1 MQIIPVI
8 NCDDFQCVKDKII
21 KINEFVFNTVKAT
34 HIHIDI
40 ADGQYATEPKWND
53 PESLQEFVAKNNFAF
68 NLSVHFMMKRPSVE
82 IKRWSSF
89 ITKAAIPLDSDESA
103 KELAELCRTINIIPC
118 LSVPPSKTI
127 KEALAYAD
135 YFNDFQILAVS
146 PGPSGQIMSEGTL
159 DKISTLRS
167 ALPSAIL
174 EVDGG
179 VNSATAPA
187 FKIAG
192 ADILLSGSYIFNS
205 VEPKLAYL
213 ELNQLCNL

>member
-8 NCDDFQCVKDKII
+8 NCDDFQCVRNKII
-21 KINEFVFNTVKAT
+21 KVNEFVFNLVKVA

-40 ADGQYATEPKWND
+40 SDGKYATEPKWND
-53 PESLQEFVAKNNFAF
+53 PESLQEFIAKNNFAF

-82 IKRWSSF
+82 IKCWSSL
-89 ITKAAIPLDSDESA
+89 ITKAAIPLDSDENA

-118 LSVPPSKTI
+118 LSIPPSKTV
-127 KEALAYAD
+127 KEALVYAD

-146 PGPSGQIMSEGTL
+146 PGPSGQTMSVNAL
-159 DKISTLRS
+159 DKISVLRS

-179 VNSATAPA
+179 VSSATALA
-187 FKIAG
+187 LKFAG
-192 ADILLSGSYIFNS
+192 ANILLSGSYIFNAA
-205 VEPKLAYL
+205 EPKLAYL
-213 ELNQLCNL
+213 ELSQLCNL

>member
-21 KINEFVFNTVKAT
+21 KINDFVFNAIKAT

-40 ADGQYATEPKWND
+40 TDGKYATEPKWND
-53 PESLQEFVAKNNFAF
+53 PESLQEFITKNNFAF
-68 NLSVHFMMKRPSVE
+68 NLSVHFMMKRPSIE
-82 IKRWSSF
+82 IKRWSSL
-89 ITKAAIPLDSDESA
+89 IAKATIPLDSDENT
-103 KELAELCRTINIIPC
+103 KELAEFCRSINIIPC
-118 LSVPPSKTI
+118 LSIPLSKTI
-127 KEALAYAD
+127 KEALVYAD

-146 PGPSGQIMSEGTL
+146 PGPSGQTMSPDTL
-159 DKISTLRS
+159 DKISALRN
-167 ALPSAIL
+167 ALPSATI

-179 VNSATAPA
+179 VSSTTAAA

-205 VEPKLAYL
+205 AEPKLAYL
-213 ELNQLCNL
+213 KLNQLCNL

>member
-8 NCDDFQCVKDKII
+8 NCDNFQCVKNKIF
-21 KINEFVFNTVKAT
+21 KVNEFVFNLVKAT

-40 ADGQYATEPKWND
+40 SDGKYATEPKWND
-53 PESLQEFVAKNNFAF
+53 PDSLREFMTEHNFEF
-68 NLSVHFMMKRPSVE
+68 DLGVHFMMKAPSVE
-82 IKRWSSF
+82 INHWSSL
-89 ITKAAIPLDSDESA
+89 ITKAAIPLDSDEDVRM
-103 KELAELCRTINIIPC
+103 LADLCRAKNIIPC
-118 LSVPPSKTI
+118 LSIPPSKTMS
-127 KEALAYAD
+127 ETLVYAD
-135 YFNDFQILAVS
+135 DFNDFQILTVS

-192 ADILLSGSYIFNS
+192 ADILLSGSCIFNS